1 MMNNWKYGK
10 SQSTFFLLFRK
21 SFDFDLINKQLVTF
35 NALKN
40 LSLSPY
46 FLKFFGYNINSDPS
60 NFLYFREYLESKNL
74 AILLENSSV
83 KL

>member
-1 MMNNWKYGK
+1 MMNRSKSGK
-10 SQSTFFLLFRK
+10 FPSTPSFNARK

-46 FLKFFGYNINSDPS
+46 FLKFFGYNISSDPS
-60 NFLYFREYLESKNL
+60 NFLYFREYVDTKNL
-74 AILLENSSV
+74 ATLL
-83 KL
+83 